1 MTPSQWLGIVGAFLA
16 IVGPGLTSLGV
27 PWAFASTL
35 ATFGSYLAFRAD
47 GQRPAPKEP
56 PTPSDQRGRAAVIVL
71 AGLAALTLAAGLLM
85 LVLGAGCA
93 SVDVH
98 AKTEARFKWRPRPT
112 CDFRAFADGEE
123 VFHLEGAKPC
133 DPPPEVCP
141 ASTFTAPK
149 PLP

>member
-35 ATFGSYLAFRAD
+35 ATFGSYLAFKAE
-47 GQRPAPKEP
+47 GARPPPQEP
-56 PTPSDQRGRAAVIVL
+56 PRASDQRGRAAVAVL

-98 AKTEARFKWRPRPT
+98 AKTEVRFKWRARPT
-112 CDFRAFADGEE
+112 CDFRAFADGDE
-123 VFHLEGAKPC
+123 VFHLEGAHPC
-133 DPPPEVCP
+133 DPPPDVCP
-141 ASTFTAPK
+141 PSAHTAQK